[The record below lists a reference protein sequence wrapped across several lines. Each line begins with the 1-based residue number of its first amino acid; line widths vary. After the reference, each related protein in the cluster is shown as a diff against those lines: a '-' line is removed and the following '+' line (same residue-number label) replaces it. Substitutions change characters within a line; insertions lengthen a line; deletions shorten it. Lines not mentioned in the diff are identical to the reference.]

1 MRKRQIKK
9 RMSGLDKYCVFSIAV
24 LLLFTAIMAVVQTIT
39 GNTQDTLV
47 TCFFATFGGELFAC
61 AMIKRLKLKKE
72 NNEE

>member
-1 MRKRQIKK
+1 MRKRQTKK
-9 RMSGLDKYCVFSIAV
+9 RMSGLDKYCVFS
-24 LLLFTAIMAVVQTIT
+24 IMAVVQTIT